1 MPRSI
6 RVSSHRRKGY
16 DLDHRRR
23 DERSPEDCEEL
34 QRGDLETGAKAAPGG
49 AEKIIWEHGRRNFSL
64 RADGVLSIVCPIR
77 SEDVAGLY
85 IFDLGTEE
93 TVRIM
98 RDDPGFQAGVFSF
111 DVYPCRGFPG
121 NSLPG

>member
-1 MPRSI
+1 MTSITDEEMNALLRTAKSYSVVILKPGPR
-6 RVSSHRRKGY
+6 RHQ
-16 DLDHRRR
+16 
-23 DERSPEDCEEL
+23 E
-34 QRGDLETGAKAAPGG
+34 G